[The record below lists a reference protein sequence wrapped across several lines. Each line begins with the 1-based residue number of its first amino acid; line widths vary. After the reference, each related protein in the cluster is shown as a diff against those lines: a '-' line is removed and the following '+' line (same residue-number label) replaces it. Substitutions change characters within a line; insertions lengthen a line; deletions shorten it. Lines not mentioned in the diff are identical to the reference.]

1 MSVNYAPSKLRVP
14 AGFQNLLE
22 GLAREVLREQPE
34 NIIQFSD
41 KYFKLKLKQRAA
53 SGMLNMVSSK
63 TFGEE

>member
-22 GLAREVLREQPE
+22 GLAREVLREQPA
-34 NIIQFSD
+34 NIVQFAD

-53 SGMLNMVSSK
+53 GIVDLLIVHK
-63 TFGEE
+63 LW